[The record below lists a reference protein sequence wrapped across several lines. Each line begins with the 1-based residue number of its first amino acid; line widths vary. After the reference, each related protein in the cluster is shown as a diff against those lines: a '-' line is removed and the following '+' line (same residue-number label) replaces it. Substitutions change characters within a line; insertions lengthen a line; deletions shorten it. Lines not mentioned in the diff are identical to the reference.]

1 MGHLQ
6 TLETELRRLLDECE
20 DEEQLVRFVK
30 EQVLAS
36 YRNGQAAGRPQR
48 SDAPEETTPAA
59 AGGETPAP
67 RRAWRK
73 RSA

>member
-6 TLETELRRLLDECE
+6 TLEAELRRLLAECE
-20 DEEQLVRFVK
+20 DEDQLVRFVK

-48 SDAPEETTPAA
+48 DAAKEGNAPAA
-59 AGGETPAP
+59 AEGGQKPT

-73 RSA
+73 RAA